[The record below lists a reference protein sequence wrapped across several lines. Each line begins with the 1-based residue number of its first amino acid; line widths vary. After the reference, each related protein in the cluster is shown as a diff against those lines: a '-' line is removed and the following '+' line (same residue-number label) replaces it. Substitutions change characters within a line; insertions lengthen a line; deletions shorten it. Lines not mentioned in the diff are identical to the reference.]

1 MLRRIRGIKKKQ
13 IQSSLLLA
21 KIFQYLFVHQ
31 KDNPHKPL
39 TKVKITK
46 EEMKITL
53 ENIKKVVTYYPIS
66 ALKRKTI
73 VEKGGAL
80 GVGMKRE

>member
-1 MLRRIRGIKKKQ
+1 
-13 IQSSLLLA
+13 
-21 KIFQYLFVHQ
+21 
-31 KDNPHKPL
+31 
-39 TKVKITK
+39 
-46 EEMKITL
+46 MKITL

-80 GVGMKRE
+80 GLGMKRE